1 VVDPRRHGGVLYL
14 RSNRIVSNFPSTGNL
29 FLLFSG
35 VVRASR
41 GALRSLDLLEYGVEI
56 GRSVVTPPQVPQAP
70 SLVER
75 SLRHDFTRMWA

>member
-1 VVDPRRHGGVLYL
+1 MVDPRRYGGILYL
-14 RSNRIVSNFPSTGNL
+14 RSNCIVSKFPSTGNL
-29 FLLFSG
+29 FLRSSG
-35 VVRASR
+35 VVRALR

-75 SLRHDFTRMWA
+75 SLYYDCT